1 MKNTYTVNEILGT
14 NNVRIVVE
22 GKEGYKSFTM
32 NSYQFNQQIGTFL
45 NADDDYRMN
54 YLAKNAEVHREGYIN
69 PYTL

>member
-22 GKEGYKSFTM
+22 GKEGY
-32 NSYQFNQQIGTFL
+32 
-45 NADDDYRMN
+45 
-54 YLAKNAEVHREGYIN
+54 IN